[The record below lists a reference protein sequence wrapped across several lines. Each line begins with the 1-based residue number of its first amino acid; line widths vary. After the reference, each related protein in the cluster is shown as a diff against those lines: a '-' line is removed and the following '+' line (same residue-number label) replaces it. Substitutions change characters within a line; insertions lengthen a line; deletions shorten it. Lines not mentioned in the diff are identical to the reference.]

1 MLPTV
6 GEEEK
11 SADDHEDTDD
21 HTNSLCEPTDEPGP
35 TPAQSGAF
43 TIGESL

>member
-1 MLPTV
+1 MLSTV

-11 SADDHEDTDD
+11 GADDHEDTND
-21 HTNSLCEPTDEPGP
+21 HANSLRELIDEPGP

>member
-11 SADDHEDTDD
+11 SADDHEDADD
-21 HTNSLCEPTDEPGP
+21 HPSRLRELIDEPGP
-35 TPAQSGAF
+35 IPAQSGAF